1 MLSFK
6 ISGDSLERP
15 CLGNFHL
22 SGFKYFTNDYCM
34 KCILNDSII
43 DQERALIHVTDLALL
58 RAYGI
63 FDFFRLVGLKPLFLE
78 DHLDRF
84 FFSASRLRL
93 NVPVSREV
101 LRALIF
107 ELIET
112 NNISD
117 SGIRIVLTGGESPN
131 GYAIGKPTLFALNEP
146 INPLPQEHFSNG
158 IKLISHEYLR
168 DIPEV
173 KTINYL
179 VGIYKLPEVYER
191 GATDLLYHWGGK
203 ISELTR
209 SNFFIVDQHGR
220 IATAGDGILKGVNR
234 KHVLHVASRHFVVE
248 ERDIFMNE
256 LKNAGEAFITGTTKK
271 VTPVVQVDEVVIGNG
286 KPGNTALKLQEL
298 YDDYINDFISS
309 N

>member
-1 MLSFK
+1 
-6 ISGDSLERP
+6 
-15 CLGNFHL
+15 
-22 SGFKYFTNDYCM
+22 M

-43 DQERALIHVTDLALL
+43 DQKKAFIHVTDLALL

-63 FDFFRLVGLKPLFLE
+63 FDFFRLVGLRPLFLE

-84 FFSASRLRL
+84 LFSAGRMRLE
-93 NVPVSREV
+93 VPMSRET
-101 LRALIF
+101 LRTLIL

-112 NNISD
+112 NNIPN

-146 INPLPQEHFSNG
+146 INPLPPEHFTKG

-179 VGIYKLPEVYER
+179 VGIYKLPEVYAK
-191 GATDLLYHWGGK
+191 GATDLLYHWEGR

-209 SNFFIVDQHGR
+209 SNFFIVDQNGT
-220 IATAGDGILKGVNR
+220 IATPGEGILRGVNR
-234 KHVLHVASRHFVVE
+234 NHVLKVAGAHFGTE
-248 ERDIFMNE
+248 ERDIFMEE
-256 LKNAGEAFITGTTKK
+256 LKTAKEAFITGTTKK
-271 VTPVVQVDEVVIGNG
+271 VTPVVQVDDVVIGNG
-286 KPGNTALKLQEL
+286 LPGKITLELQEK
-298 YDDYINDFISS
+298 YDRYIEDHILQYRS
-309 N
+309 NSR